1 MKLPKYFFFA
11 VSLLAPA
18 QGFTQQPFLQPYDSK
33 NTAVKKTFG
42 IRDNVYLRAEE
53 WTGDVVAGGKIQG
66 CSIQLVGGSATEWI
80 VTIDGVEADLG
91 RFSQAIYKK
100 ITADAKQQR
109 FQGFRP
115 GTIPPHLE
123 PTYRA
128 FTMDECARETVLEAL
143 QQNNIRPFESSR
155 SEMNI
160 ESISFPPPAPKR
172 SKKSKKK
179 ASTDEQAD
187 EEVSPEWLTKKSMK
201 EAVDAGWQPG
211 QSFSFVATG
220 VKGQK
225 LKDQDAAAAIPLGA
239 SY

>member
-1 MKLPKYFFFA
+1 MKLPTYIYIA
-11 VSLLAPA
+11 LSVLVAA
-18 QGFTQQPFLQPYDSK
+18 QGFTQQPFIRRHHSK
-33 NTAVKKTFG
+33 GTLIIEKGTSG
-42 IRDNVYLRAEE
+42 IRNHVYLRAEE
-53 WTGDVVAGGKIQG
+53 WTGDVVAGGAIQG
-66 CSIQLVGGSATEWI
+66 CSIQLVEGSVTEWI

-100 ITADAKQQR
+100 IIADAKQQR

-155 SEMNI
+155 SEMTI
-160 ESISFPPPAPKR
+160 ERISFPPPVPKR
-172 SKKSKKK
+172 SKKSKQK
-179 ASTDEQAD
+179 ADAPA
-187 EEVSPEWLTKKSMK
+187 EVAPEWLTKKSMK

-225 LKDQDAAAAIPLGA
+225 LKDQDAAAAMPLGA
-239 SY
+239 NY